1 MKTKMDELEARK
13 VALTAALTDSPG
25 PPALR
30 QPPALSALYRAK
42 IANLASAL
50 SDPSVQRDATETL
63 RGLVFEIRM
72 IPDPEAAGGQRME
85 LVGELASILSLAE
98 GRNPQTT
105 RPPHDTRVFVGVRS
119 VSMATGAC
127 NRHNPSRSCPGRMNG
142 ATQAAAC

>member
-13 VALTAALTDSPG
+13 VTLTAAFAESPG

-50 SDPSVQRDATETL
+50 SDPSVQREATEAF

-72 IPDPEAAGGQRME
+72 IPLIRKQRGAPDGTGWGTSVDPVLGG
-85 LVGELASILSLAE
+85 GS
-98 GRNPQTT
+98 
-105 RPPHDTRVFVGVRS
+105 
-119 VSMATGAC
+119 
-127 NRHNPSRSCPGRMNG
+127 
-142 ATQAAAC
+142 